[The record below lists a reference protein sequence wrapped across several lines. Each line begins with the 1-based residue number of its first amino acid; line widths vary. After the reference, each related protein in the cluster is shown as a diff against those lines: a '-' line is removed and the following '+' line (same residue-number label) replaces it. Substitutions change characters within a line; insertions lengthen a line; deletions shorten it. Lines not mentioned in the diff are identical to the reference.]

1 MTQPTI
7 SDNIVTILGT
17 QWGDEGK
24 GKLIDILSEKFE
36 IIARAAGGANAGHT
50 IYIKDPK
57 NPGEKKKFIFHLVP
71 SGMLNKDTICLIGNG
86 VVLHI
91 PTLIE
96 ELEFLKEN
104 GISTHERLK
113 ISDRT
118 HLLFEY
124 HKVIDG
130 LQEEMKGKSKVG
142 TTKRGIGPCYTDKIR
157 RNGIRVHDLFDF
169 PKFEIKY
176 RENLNMFKKMYGKF
190 KHDEKA
196 ELASL
201 KELSNIIKPMVV
213 DSSYYLNTAIKE
225 GKKILIEGANGALLD
240 IDHGTYPF
248 VTSSNSTIG
257 GVITGT
263 GIGAKHIN
271 SVIGIMKAYTTRVG
285 AGPFPTEL
293 ENKLGESIR
302 TNGGE
307 FGSTTGRPRRCGWFD
322 AVVGAYSSTLNGLT
336 EINLTKLDVLSGLE
350 TLKIATHYKY
360 KGEYLKSF
368 PSCLDILEDIE
379 IEYIEMSGWEEDIS
393 KIEKFEDL
401 PEAAQS
407 YVKKIEELVDCPI
420 TSIGVGVER
429 GDMIFR

>member
-157 RNGIRVHDLFDF
+157 RNGIRVHD
-169 PKFEIKY
+169 
-176 RENLNMFKKMYGKF
+176 
-190 KHDEKA
+190 
-196 ELASL
+196 
-201 KELSNIIKPMVV
+201 
-213 DSSYYLNTAIKE
+213 
-225 GKKILIEGANGALLD
+225 
-240 IDHGTYPF
+240 
-248 VTSSNSTIG
+248 
-257 GVITGT
+257 
-263 GIGAKHIN
+263 
-271 SVIGIMKAYTTRVG
+271 
-285 AGPFPTEL
+285 
-293 ENKLGESIR
+293 
-302 TNGGE
+302 
-307 FGSTTGRPRRCGWFD
+307 
-322 AVVGAYSSTLNGLT
+322 
-336 EINLTKLDVLSGLE
+336 
-350 TLKIATHYKY
+350 
-360 KGEYLKSF
+360 
-368 PSCLDILEDIE
+368 
-379 IEYIEMSGWEEDIS
+379 
-393 KIEKFEDL
+393 
-401 PEAAQS
+401 
-407 YVKKIEELVDCPI
+407 
-420 TSIGVGVER
+420 
-429 GDMIFR
+429 